1 MRSALLAKG
10 PDSSI
15 GGVHRGS
22 CSEDIHMEEEKVE
35 VKVQEEEEEDR
46 ETHGREQ
53 GEDRRETEREQTITQ
68 AHDTWMG

>member
-1 MRSALLAKG
+1 MRYWPKG

-15 GGVHRGS
+15 GEVHRGS

-35 VKVQEEEEEDR
+35 IKVQEEEVEDR
-46 ETHGREQ
+46 ETHGRER
-53 GEDRRETEREQTITQ
+53 GKGREQTITQ